1 VSENEN
7 EELVC
12 LLYWLK
18 VPSMG
23 YLIFLKSL
31 SAWFEN
37 RFNKKNDVLF
47 PYHLFMKDS
56 VREFFMKIC
65 CPYEF
70 RFLLTLLCIFYK
82 HPYAFCALPD
92 IEGRSLAV
100 ALIAADEYLWM
111 CQKDCLCTLPH

>member
-1 VSENEN
+1 VSEN

-56 VREFFMKIC
+56 VREFFMTIC

-92 IEGRSLAV
+92 IEAIAGGSIDRS
-100 ALIAADEYLWM
+100 
-111 CQKDCLCTLPH
+111 

>member
-1 VSENEN
+1 
-7 EELVC
+7 
-12 LLYWLK
+12 
-18 VPSMG
+18 MG

-37 RFNKKNDVLF
+37 RFNKKTDVLF

-70 RFLLTLLCIFYK
+70 SSVLVN
-82 HPYAFCALPD
+82 
-92 IEGRSLAV
+92 SAV
-100 ALIAADEYLWM
+100 HF
-111 CQKDCLCTLPH
+111 Q